1 MTRPRTEESAAT
13 PPSPAVRFLE
23 PQRRPIVRA
32 TDLGGV
38 GVLKHDRLVLLS
50 DATGDIRTDTR
61 GLGLYLAD
69 TRILSGWSLR
79 INGARPTVLRSDTG
93 GTDEGAIQL
102 TNPEVRRD
110 LEDKIEP
117 DRVLERQSLAIS
129 RHRRLGQA
137 FHERL
142 TIVNHAPHDERI
154 TIDLVVDA
162 DAADIFEVRG
172 YKRAA
177 RGESLPIALR
187 DDRASFSYRGLDGA
201 IRRTHVAVPEADNA
215 AAAPDDPTNPGAVR
229 FRWRRIL
236 APAESTSLEWLVWS
250 DTATSETDDPFP
262 VLPTIEPR
270 PDHER
275 PPLGWS
281 ERAASIDSDNEL
293 FDRLVERGF
302 SDLTLLTCRG
312 PNPGERFIAAGV
324 PWFTT
329 LFGRDSIIA
338 AYEALPFRPE
348 IAGAVLSVLAAR
360 QAIRDDAWRDAQ
372 PGKILHE
379 LRDGEMAR
387 AGELPYDAYYGSV
400 DATPLW
406 LILLGETYDWT
417 GDDALVERL
426 WPNAIAALGWIDEHG
441 DSDGDGFVDYR
452 RRSERG
458 LVNQGWKDS
467 GDGVRDR
474 HGKMLEGPVALAEVQ
489 GYVFDAKLRI
499 ARLARRRG
507 DEALATRLEAQ
518 AEELRRRFEAAFWVE
533 DLQTYAMAIG
543 AGGSHGDAIASNVG
557 HCLWTGIV
565 SKERAPAVIRH
576 LTGTGLDSGWGIR
589 TLASDQVGFT
599 PLGYHTGSVWPHD
612 TAIAAAGLDRYGHES
627 EADDLARRL
636 FEAALTFPDT
646 RLPELFCGFARSDID
661 VPVPYP
667 VACSPQAWSAAAP
680 LLLLR
685 TMLGLRAD
693 AGSRALTLSTPHLPP
708 WLARVTVRELAV
720 GDATVDL
727 LVHRWRGLTSAEVL
741 RKSGDLDVTIRV

>member
-1 MTRPRTEESAAT
+1 M
-13 PPSPAVRFLE
+13 
-23 PQRRPIVRA
+23 RA

-38 GVLKHDRLVLLS
+38 GVLKHDRLVLLT
-50 DATGDIRTDTR
+50 DATGDIHPDTR
-61 GLGLYLAD
+61 GLGLYQAD
-69 TRILSGWSLR
+69 TRVLSAWALR
-79 INGARPTVLRSDTG
+79 VNGARPTVLRSDTG

-117 DRVLERQSLAIS
+117 EKVLERRSLSIS

-142 TIVNHAPHDERI
+142 TIVNHALHDERI

-162 DAADIFEVRG
+162 DSADIFEVRG
-172 YKRAA
+172 SHRPA
-177 RGESLPIALR
+177 RGETLPIAIR
-187 DDRASFSYRGLDGA
+187 EDRAAFAYRGLDGL
-201 IRRTHVAVPEADNA
+201 IRRTHVAVPPSYDA
-215 AAAPDDPTNPGAVR
+215 APAPDDPMNPGAVR
-229 FRWRRIL
+229 FRWRRML
-236 APAESTSLEWLVWS
+236 KPAEHVSLELLVWCEL
-250 DTATSETDDPFP
+250 SETEADDPFP
-262 VLPTIEPR
+262 VLPVIEPA

-275 PPLGWS
+275 PPLSWN

-293 FDRLVERGF
+293 FDRLVERGL

-312 PNPGERFIAAGV
+312 PDPGERFVAAGV

-348 IAGAVLSVLAAR
+348 IADAVLSVLASR
-360 QAIRDDAWRDAQ
+360 QAVRDDPWRDAQ

-387 AGELPYDAYYGSV
+387 TGELPYDAYFGSV

-406 LILLGETYDWT
+406 LILLGETHDWS

-426 WPNAIAALGWIDEHG
+426 WPNAMAALNWLDEYG

-474 HGKMLEGPVALAEVQ
+474 HGKMLEAPIALAEVQ
-489 GYVFDAKLRI
+489 GYVFDAKRRI

-507 DEALATRLEAQ
+507 DEVLAGRLEREAAELQ
-518 AEELRRRFEAAFWVE
+518 ARFEAAFWVE
-533 DLQTYAMAIG
+533 DRQTYAMALGKGG
-543 AGGSHGDAIASNVG
+543 ACGDALTSNMG
-557 HCLWTGIV
+557 HCLWSGIV
-565 SKERAPAVIRH
+565 SPERAPAVVRH
-576 LTGTGLDSGWGIR
+576 LTGPALDSGWGIR
-589 TLASDQVGFT
+589 TLAAAEAGFT

-612 TAIAAAGLDRYGHES
+612 TAIAAAGLDRYGHDT

-636 FEAALTFPDT
+636 FEAALTFPDI
-646 RLPELFCGFARSDID
+646 RLPELFCGFARSEID

-667 VACSPQAWSAAAP
+667 VACTPQAWAAAAP

-685 TMLGLRAD
+685 TMLGLSAD
-693 AGSRALTLSTPHLPP
+693 AAARTLTLSKPHLPP

-720 GDATVDL
+720 GDASVDL

-741 RKSGDLDVTIRV
+741 RKSGDVDVTIRV